1 MKTKLEAVILILIST
16 VLISSAQILLK
27 LGAVKLTNLTWQL
40 FVGFSFLILDTLFL
54 ILGLK
59 RGEVSVLY
67 PILATSYIW
76 VILLSVSFFDE
87 QLGLLK
93 IIGMASVVVGIMFV
107 GFGSRNGG
115 LEQ

>member
-1 MKTKLEAVILILIST
+1 LV
-16 VLISSAQILLK
+16 
-27 LGAVKLTNLTWQL
+27 
-40 FVGFSFLILDTLFL
+40 
-54 ILGLK
+54 LGLK

-87 QLGLLK
+87 QLSLLK
-93 IIGMASVVVGIMFV
+93 IVGMASVVVGIMFV

>member
-1 MKTKLEAVILILIST
+1 MRTKLEAFIFILLST

-27 LGAVKLTNLTWQL
+27 IGAVNLPTLNWEL
-40 FVGFSFLILDTLFL
+40 FVGFTFLIMATLFL
-54 ILGLK
+54 VLGLK

-93 IIGMASVVVGIMFV
+93 IIGMASIVVGIMFV

-115 LEQ
+115 FEQ

>member
-1 MKTKLEAVILILIST
+1 MKTKLEAVILILLST
-16 VLISSAQILLK
+16 LLISSAQILLK
-27 LGAVKLTNLTWQL
+27 IGAVKLPTLNWEL
-40 FVGFSFLILDTLFL
+40 FVGFAFLILATLFL
-54 ILGLK
+54 VLGLK

-76 VILLSVSFFDE
+76 VILLSVSLFDE
-87 QLGLLK
+87 QFSLLK
-93 IIGMASVVVGIMFV
+93 IVGMASVVVGIMFV